1 MDRSFR
7 TGLRP
12 TLCTTPLCPTGV
24 TSEVTRSSPLCKGLL
39 TSWDLAWLQRLS
51 FACDPFPHGHRRSP
65 FPSLTSTLLRHTL
78 QAYLMSS
85 QRTTLNLDADLVRE
99 LMRATRARTKT
110 EAVTRAMTELIRRKK
125 LDKLKS

>member
-1 MDRSFR
+1 
-7 TGLRP
+7 
-12 TLCTTPLCPTGV
+12 
-24 TSEVTRSSPLCKGLL
+24 
-39 TSWDLAWLQRLS
+39 
-51 FACDPFPHGHRRSP
+51 
-65 FPSLTSTLLRHTL
+65 
-78 QAYLMSS
+78 MSS